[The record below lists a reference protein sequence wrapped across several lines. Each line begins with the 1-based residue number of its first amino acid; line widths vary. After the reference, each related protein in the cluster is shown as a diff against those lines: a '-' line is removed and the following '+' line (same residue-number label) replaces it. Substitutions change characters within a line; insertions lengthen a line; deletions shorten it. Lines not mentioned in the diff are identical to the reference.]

1 MIMMNLK
8 KIAVFMYV
16 LLLLSHVLFCL
27 QNEKI
32 LRVTAVGKSSSNI
45 TQKSKA
51 RAMALR
57 AAKVEGYRKL
67 AQAAGLERV
76 FRKNNLEER
85 KIDAFMKGA
94 QVVAK
99 RFISDHEVE
108 ITMEIEI
115 AKIVD
120 MASDLKKQ
128 RLNATLTK
136 LRKKVEYLEGEMSR
150 IRAELKKLKSILNK
164 LDKMEDESQ

>member
-8 KIAVFMYV
+8 KIAVFIYI
-16 LLLLSHVLFCL
+16 LLLFFQVLFCS
-27 QNEKI
+27 QKEKI
-32 LRVTAVGKSSSNI
+32 LRVTAVGKSSLNI

-76 FRKNNLEER
+76 SRENNLEER

-94 QVVAK
+94 QVVEK

-128 RLNATLTK
+128 RMNATLTK
-136 LRKKVEYLEGEMSR
+136 LRKKVESLENEMSR
-150 IRAELKKLKSILNK
+150 IRAELKKLKSIL
-164 LDKMEDESQ
+164 DKMEVEAQ

>member
-1 MIMMNLK
+1 MILK
-8 KIAVFMYV
+8 KTAIFVYIV
-16 LLLLSHVLFCL
+16 LLFFQVLICS

-32 LRVTAVGKSSSNI
+32 LRVTAVGKSSLNI

-57 AAKVEGYRKL
+57 AARVEGYRKL

-85 KIDAFMKGA
+85 KIDVFMKGA
-94 QVVAK
+94 QVVEK

-128 RLNATLTK
+128 RLKTTITK

-150 IRAELKKLKSILNK
+150 IRIELKEIRSILDK